1 MTVTADDFIPVKRK
15 ESVKDSIDVKIAD
28 SRMKEKNDDY
38 PQFPENSENHTC
50 NEEGVNTCKKRK
62 NKDSLSETEQKE
74 SDRYSSDQEIAVD
87 GLEEKNEE
95 YMSQKFI
102 V

>member
-1 MTVTADDFIPVKRK
+1 MTVTADDLHVKRK

-74 SDRYSSDQEIAVD
+74 SDRYSSQVTKKSQSMAWKKRMKSTCH
-87 GLEEKNEE
+87 KNL
-95 YMSQKFI
+95 
-102 V
+102 